1 MPKRGQGFST
11 DETEYLLD
19 QIEKILPLGNI
30 AWERVLVQHEIQF
43 SSLNRN
49 VKSLQRKFATL
60 YNYKIPT
67 GDPNC
72 PDQVRRAKRLYQRI
86 NEKMDVAT
94 GAIEGLAEGEDSDDD
109 YDDDAGDD
117 DSDRSNGD
125 DNGDEVLAA
134 EGDEGGREE
143 REKEQQNTGDDVNT
157 GTPSSINVDVNQD
170 STVASRASS
179 RNSHGRSQMTT
190 HTRSRQGSSSTD
202 KDAPANK
209 VRRTSAFSTPIIH
222 TRRRTNQGTTPG
234 TGVTNTS
241 SGAMF
246 NDMMQMM
253 MMQNEVERSRREAED
268 MRHRQMMDMFM
279 VYMMGN
285 MPRNPVAA
293 YGQPTPMSAYVQPST
308 ATHFGSYSM
317 NHNTQMMN
325 GENLGMMGTSH
336 VSHDANS
343 STQGGRNI
351 DSSVQGINSVGRLF
365 GMTGESNAELQESTR
380 SDEDDEAKGH

>member
-125 DNGDEVLAA
+125 DNGDEFLAA
-134 EGDEGGREE
+134 EGNEGGREE

-170 STVASRASS
+170 STVASRASPLCVS
-179 RNSHGRSQMTT
+179 TEVSTT
-190 HTRSRQGSSSTD
+190 HLCFL
-202 KDAPANK
+202 
-209 VRRTSAFSTPIIH
+209 FS
-222 TRRRTNQGTTPG
+222 
-234 TGVTNTS
+234 V
-241 SGAMF
+241 F
-246 NDMMQMM
+246 L
-253 MMQNEVERSRREAED
+253 
-268 MRHRQMMDMFM
+268 F
-279 VYMMGN
+279 
-285 MPRNPVAA
+285 PRW
-293 YGQPTPMSAYVQPST
+293 
-308 ATHFGSYSM
+308 
-317 NHNTQMMN
+317 
-325 GENLGMMGTSH
+325 
-336 VSHDANS
+336 
-343 STQGGRNI
+343 
-351 DSSVQGINSVGRLF
+351 
-365 GMTGESNAELQESTR
+365 
-380 SDEDDEAKGH
+380 